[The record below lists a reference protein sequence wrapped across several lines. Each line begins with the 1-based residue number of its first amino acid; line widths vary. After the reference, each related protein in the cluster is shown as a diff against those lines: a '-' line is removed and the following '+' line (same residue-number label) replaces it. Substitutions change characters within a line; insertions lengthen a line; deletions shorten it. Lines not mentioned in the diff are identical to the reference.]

1 MLNNKCKAEIKMI
14 FDSVGVIDVK
24 RSKNVSIKVAN
35 LKQIETKIKSVSNR
49 MWYIVAENNF
59 NNWRLY
65 IVIARFTRIII

>member
-1 MLNNKCKAEIKMI
+1 MI

-24 RSKNVSIKVAN
+24 RSKNVSIQVAN
-35 LKQIETKIKSVSNR
+35 LKQIEIKSVSNR

-65 IVIARFTRIII
+65 IVIARFIKIII

>member
-1 MLNNKCKAEIKMI
+1 MI

-24 RSKNVSIKVAN
+24 RSKNVSIQVAN
-35 LKQIETKIKSVSNR
+35 LKQIEIKSVSNR

-65 IVIARFTRIII
+65 IVIARFIRIII